1 MYLADKLKILGE
13 EAKFDASGYPSKHAL
28 RFSFIYPAVGE
39 GGKCV
44 RLFKVL
50 QSNICENNCLYCA
63 NRRDRNF
70 YRNTFEPDELARLFM
85 EYYLSNQVD
94 GCFLSSG
101 IVGNPDKSQERM
113 LTTLKILRQK
123 YGYKGYIHTKILP
136 GVSGELIDEIAKF
149 SDRLSIN
156 LEAPGQDYLYKL
168 SADKNFA
175 RLLSKLKRISEIN
188 RIKHLKA
195 GITTQLV
202 VGAASES
209 DRSII
214 NLAYRLY
221 KNYGIWR
228 VYYSGFVPLR
238 DTPLENLPFCPPR
251 REVRLYQAD
260 MLIRKYKFTPQE
272 LPFDEVGNLP
282 KEVDPKLAWA
292 KMHKELFP
300 LEINRASFYELIRV
314 PGIGRISAKRILETR
329 RINKIRELKQL
340 KKLGTVV
347 RRAQNF
353 ITLDGKFFPR
363 KEHEYKKYEEEQLFL

>member
-1 MYLADKLKILGE
+1 MHSTNKLKILGN
-13 EAKFDASGYPSKHAL
+13 EAKFDASGYLSKRSL

-50 QSNICENNCLYCA
+50 QSNTCENNCLYCA

-85 EYYLSNQVD
+85 EYYLSNQAD

-136 GVSGELIDEIAKF
+136 GVSDELTDEVAKF

-156 LEAPGQDYLYKL
+156 LEAPGQDYLSKL

-175 RLLSKLKRISEIN
+175 GLLSKLKRISEIN
-188 RIKHLKA
+188 RTKRLKA

-209 DRSII
+209 DRVIM

-221 KNYGIWR
+221 QNYGVWR

-238 DTPLENLPFCPPR
+238 DTPLESLPFCPPR
-251 REVRLYQAD
+251 REARLYQAD
-260 MLIRKYKFTPQE
+260 MLIRKYKFAPQE
-272 LPFDEVGNLP
+272 LPFDGIGNLP

-300 LEINRASFYELIRV
+300 LEINKASFYELIRV
-314 PGIGRISAKRILETR
+314 PGIGRVSAKRILETR
-329 RINKIRELKQL
+329 KINKIGELEQLKQ
-340 KKLGTVV
+340 LGTVV
-347 RRAQNF
+347 RRAQNY

-363 KEHEYKKYEEEQLFL
+363 KEYEYQRHEEEQLFL